1 MARTRQNA
9 LDKPIKP
16 GRIGTVLA
24 TLGRE
29 IAQDIIPV
37 GTALPPEP
45 DLEAR
50 FGVGRGV
57 VREVVKTLAA
67 KGLVSVRPRHGTHVL
82 PRRRWSLLDRDV
94 LSWLIGQGEPD
105 RDLLL
110 AIQEVRSI
118 IEPAAA
124 ALAAQ
129 RATKN
134 DRERINAALA
144 AMEASKDHVG
154 ATAADKAFHL
164 AILDATH
171 NPVLQGFRGAIDT
184 ILSTV
189 FVVAIG
195 SAGWF
200 RDNLP
205 NHAAAARAIDAGDA
219 EKARVAMERVLG
231 YTKFKISSKKAAAS
245 GPTRHRGVV
254 IALPRQREDEV
265 QVMTEAKTRRPW
277 IARSVNSLRGAAM
290 FVAPLLALVAVWAI
304 VVPLFQVNP
313 RVFPSVGAVGAAALE
328 SIRDGTL
335 IAHVGAS
342 LLRVGARH
350 ADRRSSSPFRSAS
363 RWASAAGV
371 SAFLTPLFRFFS
383 VLAGIA
389 WIPIATLWFGYGFG
403 AIIFVI
409 FNAVFFVVAY
419 NTLLGVSTIPH
430 ARAQRGGF
438 ARCRALGDC

>member
-1 MARTRQNA
+1 

-29 IAQDIIPV
+29 IAQDVIPV

-82 PRRRWSLLDRDV
+82 PRHQWSLLDRDV
-94 LSWLIGQGEPD
+94 LSWLVGQGEPD
-105 RDLLL
+105 RELLL

-129 RATKN
+129 RATSN

-144 AMEASKDHVG
+144 AMEASKDHAS

-231 YTKFKISSKKAAAS
+231 YTKFKISNKAAAS

-254 IALPRQREDEV
+254 IAA
-265 QVMTEAKTRRPW
+265 AKGKRR
-277 IARSVNSLRGAAM
+277 
-290 FVAPLLALVAVWAI
+290 
-304 VVPLFQVNP
+304 
-313 RVFPSVGAVGAAALE
+313 
-328 SIRDGTL
+328 
-335 IAHVGAS
+335 
-342 LLRVGARH
+342 
-350 ADRRSSSPFRSAS
+350 
-363 RWASAAGV
+363 
-371 SAFLTPLFRFFS
+371 
-383 VLAGIA
+383 
-389 WIPIATLWFGYGFG
+389 
-403 AIIFVI
+403 
-409 FNAVFFVVAY
+409 
-419 NTLLGVSTIPH
+419 
-430 ARAQRGGF
+430 
-438 ARCRALGDC
+438 

>member
-1 MARTRQNA
+1 VAQARPKIASKQV
-9 LDKPIKP
+9 KP
-16 GRIGTVLA
+16 GRIRTVLT

-29 IAQDIIPV
+29 IAQDLIPV

-57 VREVVKTLAA
+57 VREAIKTLAA

-82 PRRRWSLLDRDV
+82 PRYEWSLLDRDV
-94 LSWLIGQGEPD
+94 LSWLVGQDEPD

-129 RATKN
+129 RATKA
-134 DRERINAALA
+134 DRGRINAALA
-144 AMEASKDHVG
+144 AMEASKDHAS

-200 RDNLP
+200 KDNLP

-219 EKARVAMERVLG
+219 EKARAAMERVLG
-231 YTKFKISSKKAAAS
+231 YTKFKISNKKAAAS
-245 GPTRHRGVV
+245 GPMRLRRVV
-254 IALPRQREDEV
+254 IA
-265 QVMTEAKTRRPW
+265 TAKEKGKR
-277 IARSVNSLRGAAM
+277 
-290 FVAPLLALVAVWAI
+290 
-304 VVPLFQVNP
+304 
-313 RVFPSVGAVGAAALE
+313 
-328 SIRDGTL
+328 
-335 IAHVGAS
+335 HV
-342 LLRVGARH
+342 R
-350 ADRRSSSPFRSAS
+350 
-363 RWASAAGV
+363 
-371 SAFLTPLFRFFS
+371 
-383 VLAGIA
+383 
-389 WIPIATLWFGYGFG
+389 
-403 AIIFVI
+403 
-409 FNAVFFVVAY
+409 
-419 NTLLGVSTIPH
+419 
-430 ARAQRGGF
+430 
-438 ARCRALGDC
+438 

>member
-1 MARTRQNA
+1 MARMRLNA
-9 LDKPIKP
+9 LDKPNKP
-16 GRIGTVLA
+16 GRIGAVLA

-29 IAQDIIPV
+29 IAQDVIPV

-82 PRRRWSLLDRDV
+82 PRYQWSLLDRDV

-134 DRERINAALA
+134 DRGRINAALA
-144 AMEASKDHVG
+144 AMEASTDHAS

-171 NPVLQGFRGAIDT
+171 NPVLQGFRGAIDA

-219 EKARVAMERVLG
+219 EKARAAMERVLG
-231 YTKFKISSKKAAAS
+231 YTKFKISSKKAS
-245 GPTRHRGVV
+245 GPTRPRGAV
-254 IALPRQREDEV
+254 IA
-265 QVMTEAKTRRPW
+265 T
-277 IARSVNSLRGAAM
+277 
-290 FVAPLLALVAVWAI
+290 
-304 VVPLFQVNP
+304 
-313 RVFPSVGAVGAAALE
+313 
-328 SIRDGTL
+328 
-335 IAHVGAS
+335 
-342 LLRVGARH
+342 
-350 ADRRSSSPFRSAS
+350 
-363 RWASAAGV
+363 AGV
-371 SAFLTPLFRFFS
+371 KSKRH
-383 VLAGIA
+383 V
-389 WIPIATLWFGYGFG
+389 
-403 AIIFVI
+403 
-409 FNAVFFVVAY
+409 
-419 NTLLGVSTIPH
+419 
-430 ARAQRGGF
+430 R
-438 ARCRALGDC
+438 